1 MKKRYGIIGCGMMG
15 QEHLRNI
22 SLIDD
27 ALTYAV
33 YEPNPNM
40 RKMAKALAPEAKFHD
55 SLNKILSDENIDCWL
70 IVSPNHLHMDQLEQ
84 LANVP
89 HKPIL
94 VEKPLFTDI
103 NHLERIKHFLAKYTA
118 PVWVA
123 MEYRYMPPIAELIT
137 QQKNVTGDI
146 KMLSIR
152 EHRFPFLPKVDNWN
166 RFNKNS
172 GGTFVEKCCH
182 FFDLMRLITKSNPTK
197 IMASGGQ
204 AVNHLKE
211 KYSGL
216 VPDIWDHGYVI
227 VEFENNIRAMLELCM
242 FAEGA
247 KYQEEI
253 SITGDTGKIEAFV
266 PGPARFWPKKLGAPP
281 IPKIVVSPR
290 DKAGLR
296 EFDVPVDE
304 MILEAGDHNGSTFY
318 QHQKFMRVVDGHQS
332 PEVTLN
338 DGIWAVRMGN
348 AAQVSAETGKVVNF

>member
-1 MKKRYGIIGCGMMG
+1 MIKRYGIIGCGMMG

-22 SLIDD
+22 NLIND
-27 ALTYAV
+27 AIAYAI
-33 YEPNPNM
+33 YEPNINM
-40 RKMAKALAPEAKFHD
+40 QEMAKKLAPNAKFYD
-55 SLNKILSDENIDCWL
+55 SLDKILSDENIDCWL

-84 LANVP
+84 LAGIP
-89 HKPIL
+89 HRPIL
-94 VEKPLFTDI
+94 VEKPLFTEI
-103 NHLERIKHFLAKYTA
+103 KHLERIKNFSIKYSA

-123 MEYRYMPPIAELIT
+123 MEYRYMPPIAELIKR
-137 QQKNVTGDI
+137 KNNVAGSI

-152 EHRFPFLPKVDNWN
+152 EHRFPFLPKVDDWN

-182 FFDLMRLITKSNPTK
+182 FFDLMRLITGSNPTK

-211 KYSGL
+211 NYSGL

-227 VEFENNIRAMLELCM
+227 VEFENNMRAMLELCM

-290 DKAGLR
+290 DKSGLR